1 MILLSRTHQPEPV
14 VVAPAVRIEPVA
26 IRNPTIGDAEDP
38 TAATKNA
45 PGT

>member
-14 VVAPAVRIEPVA
+14 AAAPVVRTDPEAISNPTNGVVVA
-26 IRNPTIGDAEDP
+26 P

-45 PGT
+45 TGA

>member
-1 MILLSRTHQPEPV
+1 MILLSRTHQPEPDEV
-14 VVAPAVRIEPVA
+14 DPEVRIEPAA
-26 IRNPTIGDAEDP
+26 ISNPTIGDAEDP

>member
-14 VVAPAVRIEPVA
+14 VVVPADRIEPEA
-26 IRNPTIGDAEDP
+26 ISNPTIGVVEEP

-45 PGT
+45 TGA

>member
-14 VVAPAVRIEPVA
+14 VVDPEDRIEPDA
-26 IRNPTIGDAEDP
+26 ISNPTIGVDDVP

-45 PGT
+45 SGA